1 MRHALDW
8 INYFFVFEG
17 GVELKISREERKLF
31 LSLSLSLFQLS
42 PRAPAVVFLLVQKV
56 ILQLFV
62 NTCLSLSF
70 SFSTTLT
77 GSSSGVFYFFFFFF
91 SFLYVASEAA
101 RPSRYRAPLRKT
113 MGGISSNAKLVSFSS
128 SSSSTKVS
136 CSASTNASLCKM
148 RTL

>member
-77 GSSSGVFYFFFFFF
+77 GSSSGVFYFFFFF

-128 SSSSTKVS
+128 SSFLTNVS
-136 CSASTNASLCKM
+136 
-148 RTL
+148 